1 MSAAAVPA
9 APPVL
14 TAAPPAAGL
23 RARDVVRLG
32 LAQVAIGAVAAL
44 MLSTLNRVMVV
55 ELALPAS
62 VPSALVALHFA
73 VQLSRARLGFAS
85 DRGRDAAGARRA
97 PWVMGGAVC
106 LGAGAVLAA
115 AGTALAATHRAAGL
129 LVCVV
134 AYAAIGLGL
143 SATGTAL
150 LAAAAERAAP
160 AQLGRVAAGL
170 WIMMIMGI
178 VASAGITGALL
189 DPFSLRRLV
198 LVGAGVGV
206 AAVALA
212 AVAAT
217 GRALRADG
225 PPAPRPHAAP
235 ADPGVPFRAAWRA
248 AAAEPATRRFVGF
261 VFLAMLAFSAQ
272 DLILEPFAGTVFGMT
287 PGETTRLGGMQHGG
301 VLLGM
306 LVAAA
311 LSARV
316 GTLRGWAAGGCL
328 ASAAAFVAL
337 TQTAALGSP
346 AALTAAVFALGFAN
360 GVFTV
365 GGVGAMM
372 ALTAPADAA
381 RGRSSE
387 AGLRLGIFGAAQ
399 AAAYGIGGFAGG
411 VASDVARLALG
422 SPAAGYSAVF
432 AGEAVLFAG
441 AAWLALRSAP
451 RERLGAV
458 RVAERGA
465 DLVSVLS

>member
-1 MSAAAVPA
+1 MT
-9 APPVL
+9 APGG
-14 TAAPPAAGL
+14 AEGL
-23 RARDVVRLG
+23 RARDVARLG
-32 LAQVAIGAVAAL
+32 LAQVAVGAVAAL

-55 ELALPAS
+55 ELGLPAS

-85 DRGRDAAGARRA
+85 DRGRGAGARRA
-97 PWVMGGAVC
+97 PWVVGGA
-106 LGAGAVLAA
+106 GVLAA
-115 AGTALAATHRAAGL
+115 GAALAAGGTALAATRPAAGL
-129 LVCVV
+129 ALCVV

-160 AQLGRVAAGL
+160 AQLGRVAAAL
-170 WIMMIMGI
+170 WIMMIAGI
-178 VASAGITGALL
+178 VASAGVTGALL
-189 DPFSLRRLV
+189 DPFSPRRLV
-198 LVGAGVGV
+198 FVGAGVG
-206 AAVALA
+206 AAAFVLA
-212 AVAAT
+212 VVAAT
-217 GRALRADG
+217 GRALRGRA
-225 PPAPRPHAAP
+225 APDAAP
-235 ADPGVPFRAAWRA
+235 AAAPEAPAFAAAWRA
-248 AAAEPATRRFVGF
+248 AAAEPATRRFIGF

-287 PGETTRLGGMQHGG
+287 PGETTWLGGLQNGG

-306 LVAAA
+306 LAAAA

-337 TQTAALGSP
+337 AQAPALGS
-346 AALTAAVFALGFAN
+346 AGALKAMVFALGAAN

-372 ALTAPADAA
+372 ALTARRAGAPGAA
-381 RGRSSE
+381 SE
-387 AGLRLGIFGAAQ
+387 AGLRLGIFGSAQ
-399 AAAYGIGGFAGG
+399 AVAYGVGGFAGG
-411 VASDVARLALG
+411 AASDLARLALG

-432 AGEAVLFAG
+432 VGEAVLFAG

-451 RERLGAV
+451 RARLGAA

-465 DLVSVLS
+465 DLASVLP

>member
-1 MSAAAVPA
+1 VSAAAVLA
-9 APPVL
+9 APPVV
-14 TAAPPAAGL
+14 TAAPPAVGL

-106 LGAGAVLAA
+106 LGLGAVLAA

-225 PPAPRPHAAP
+225 RLRPGPTRRPPTCGAVPRRVACRRRRAGHAPLRRLRLPGDAGLQRPGSDPRAVRRARVRHDARRDHAVGRHAARRRAPRHARGRGAQRARRHAPRLGRGRLPRVGRGVRRPHA
-235 ADPGVPFRAAWRA
+235 D
-248 AAAEPATRRFVGF
+248 
-261 VFLAMLAFSAQ
+261 
-272 DLILEPFAGTVFGMT
+272 
-287 PGETTRLGGMQHGG
+287 
-301 VLLGM
+301 
-306 LVAAA
+306 
-311 LSARV
+311 
-316 GTLRGWAAGGCL
+316 
-328 ASAAAFVAL
+328 
-337 TQTAALGSP
+337 AALGST

>member
-1 MSAAAVPA
+1 
-9 APPVL
+9 
-14 TAAPPAAGL
+14 
-23 RARDVVRLG
+23 
-32 LAQVAIGAVAAL
+32 
-44 MLSTLNRVMVV
+44 
-55 ELALPAS
+55 
-62 VPSALVALHFA
+62 
-73 VQLSRARLGFAS
+73 
-85 DRGRDAAGARRA
+85 
-97 PWVMGGAVC
+97 
-106 LGAGAVLAA
+106 
-115 AGTALAATHRAAGL
+115 
-129 LVCVV
+129 
-134 AYAAIGLGL
+134 
-143 SATGTAL
+143 
-150 LAAAAERAAP
+150 
-160 AQLGRVAAGL
+160 
-170 WIMMIMGI
+170 
-178 VASAGITGALL
+178 
-189 DPFSLRRLV
+189 
-198 LVGAGVGV
+198 
-206 AAVALA
+206 
-212 AVAAT
+212 
-217 GRALRADG
+217 
-225 PPAPRPHAAP
+225 
-235 ADPGVPFRAAWRA
+235 
-248 AAAEPATRRFVGF
+248 
-261 VFLAMLAFSAQ
+261 
-272 DLILEPFAGTVFGMT
+272 VFGMT

-306 LVAAA
+306 LAAAA

-337 TQTAALGSP
+337 TQTAALGST

>member
-1 MSAAAVPA
+1 
-9 APPVL
+9 
-14 TAAPPAAGL
+14 
-23 RARDVVRLG
+23 VVRLG

-106 LGAGAVLAA
+106 LGLGAVLAA

-225 PPAPRPHAAP
+225 RPAPGP
-235 ADPGVPFRAAWRA
+235 
-248 AAAEPATRRFVGF
+248 TRR
-261 VFLAMLAFSAQ
+261 
-272 DLILEPFAGTVFGMT
+272 PPT
-287 PGETTRLGGMQHGG
+287 
-301 VLLGM
+301 
-306 LVAAA
+306 
-311 LSARV
+311 AR
-316 GTLRGWAAGGCL
+316 C
-328 ASAAAFVAL
+328 
-337 TQTAALGSP
+337 
-346 AALTAAVFALGFAN
+346 
-360 GVFTV
+360 
-365 GGVGAMM
+365 
-372 ALTAPADAA
+372 
-381 RGRSSE
+381 
-387 AGLRLGIFGAAQ
+387 
-399 AAAYGIGGFAGG
+399 
-411 VASDVARLALG
+411 
-422 SPAAGYSAVF
+422 
-432 AGEAVLFAG
+432 
-441 AAWLALRSAP
+441 RSAP
-451 RERLGAV
+451 RGVPPPPSRPRAASSASSSW
-458 RVAERGA
+458 RCSPSAPRI
-465 DLVSVLS
+465 

>member
-1 MSAAAVPA
+1 MTAVGR
-9 APPVL
+9 PV
-14 TAAPPAAGL
+14 GL
-23 RARDVVRLG
+23 RARDVARLG
-32 LAQVAIGAVAAL
+32 LAQVAVGAVAAL

-55 ELALPAS
+55 ELGLPAS

-85 DRGRDAAGARRA
+85 DRGRGGARRA
-97 PWVMGGAVC
+97 PWVMGGAAL
-106 LGAGAVLAA
+106 LGVGAALAA
-115 AGTALAATHRAAGL
+115 AGTALTATHRAAGL
-129 LVCVV
+129 AVCVV

-150 LAAAAERAAP
+150 LAAAAERAEP
-160 AQLGRVAAGL
+160 AQLGRVAAAL
-170 WIMMIMGI
+170 WVMMIAGI
-178 VASAGITGALL
+178 VASAAITGALL
-189 DPFSLRRLV
+189 DPFSLERLV
-198 LVGAGVGV
+198 YVGAGVGG
-206 AAVALA
+206 AAVLLA
-212 AVAAT
+212 GVAAT
-217 GRALRADG
+217 GRALRGPSAPAAD
-225 PPAPRPHAAP
+225 PAPAAAP
-235 ADPGVPFRAAWRA
+235 PFAVAWRA

-272 DLILEPFAGTVFGMT
+272 DLILEPFAGVVFGMT

-306 LVAAA
+306 VVAAA

-337 TQTAALGSP
+337 SQAPAFASAGALR
-346 AALTAAVFALGFAN
+346 AIVFALGAAN

-372 ALTAPADAA
+372 ALTASPDPHAP
-381 RGRSSE
+381 RGGE

-399 AAAYGIGGFAGG
+399 AVAYGLGGFAGG
-411 VASDVARLALG
+411 AASDLARLALG
-422 SPAAGYSAVF
+422 SPAAGYAAVF

-451 RERLGAV
+451 PARLGAARAV
-458 RVAERGA
+458 ERGA
-465 DLVSVLS
+465 DLASVLS